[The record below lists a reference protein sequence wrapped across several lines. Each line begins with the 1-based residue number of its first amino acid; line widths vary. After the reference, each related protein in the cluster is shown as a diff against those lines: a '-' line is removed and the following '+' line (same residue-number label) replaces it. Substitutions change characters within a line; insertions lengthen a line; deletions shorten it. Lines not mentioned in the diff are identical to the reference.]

1 MMKNKNP
8 WHEVD
13 EWMSDLESDTS
24 GPKQP
29 TALAG
34 LMFRMQKVSVALA
47 KINEKST
54 RRVVHLTW
62 ALLALT
68 AVLLGVAVVQTVLM
82 FCNG

>member
-1 MMKNKNP
+1 MKKDDP
-8 WHEVD
+8 WTEVD
-13 EWMSDLESDTS
+13 QLMSDLEADTN

-47 KINEKST
+47 KINDKST

-62 ALLALT
+62 ALLGLT
-68 AVLLGVAVVQTVLM
+68 AVLLAVAIAQTVRM
-82 FCNG
+82 FTTG

>member
-1 MMKNKNP
+1 MKQDP

-13 EWMSDLESDTS
+13 QLMSELEKDTS

-34 LMFRMQKVSVALA
+34 LMFRMQKVSVDLA
-47 KINEKST
+47 KLNDKSS

-68 AVLLGVAVVQTVLM
+68 VVLLFVTIGQTVLM
-82 FCNG
+82 FKNG